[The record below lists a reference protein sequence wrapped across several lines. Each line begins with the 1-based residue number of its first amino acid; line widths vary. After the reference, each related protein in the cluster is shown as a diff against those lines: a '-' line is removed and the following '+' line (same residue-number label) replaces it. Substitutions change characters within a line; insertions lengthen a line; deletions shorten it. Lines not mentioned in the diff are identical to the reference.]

1 MNKKT
6 SNGIMHLLRC
16 GKTIIAPVA
25 IGKYPAQG
33 KVMELSCTKN
43 MHKRVDPPVRLHRG
57 YTA

>member
-33 KVMELSCTKN
+33 KVMEFSCTKN
-43 MHKRVDPPVRLHRG
+43 MHERVAPPVPLRRG